1 LHPKSLNPPTVPS
14 FLGWQAVL
22 VDTDRCRAFETADLS
37 TLKVGEGDGA
47 KLGGLIALRDAI
59 YSPEM
64 RELVKGVAGCADL
77 SGEPECK
84 IRIYNQGC
92 HHLCSPDAF
101 QAEGG
106 VRFEFFIIDPEET
119 WSESD
124 GGALELYA
132 PGASP
137 EPEARV
143 YPKFNSMCL
152 WPSGSGPLTAIEEV
166 FSDNTLMSIT
176 GIYRPAAPLATS
188 AAEVVPTASVAP
200 SDEPQFDKLGALD
213 ADAGGD
219 VPQLSDADVLYLSEF
234 IAEEYLKKDNIKKIQ
249 EKSDPGRAQS
259 FVTVVECLYDA

>member
-1 LHPKSLNPPTVPS
+1 VPS

-92 HHLCSPDAF
+92 HRLCSPDVT
-101 QAEGG
+101 QVEEG
-106 VRFEFFIIDPEET
+106 VCFEFFIIDPEET

-132 PGASP
+132 PGASS

-176 GIYRPAAPLATS
+176 GIYRPLAPSATS
-188 AAEVVPTASVAP
+188 AAQGVPTASVAP
-200 SDEPQFDKLGALD
+200 GDEPQFEQLGALD

-219 VPQLSDADVLYLSEF
+219 APQLSDADVLYLSEF